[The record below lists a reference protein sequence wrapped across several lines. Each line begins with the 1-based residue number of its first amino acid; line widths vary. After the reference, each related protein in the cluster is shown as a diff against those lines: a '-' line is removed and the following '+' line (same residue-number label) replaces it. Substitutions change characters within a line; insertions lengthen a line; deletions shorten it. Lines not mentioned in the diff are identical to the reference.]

1 MFWRFTLPSKIDS
14 LLEKEEICLMELLDE
29 DDVLQECKGQN
40 QRLLEFLTQDESM
53 NKLVDLIVMQPDDET
68 DERRRY
74 KFPNTACELLT
85 SDVAQITNMLV
96 DGDIY
101 LERLYKFLN
110 TNDSLNPLLASFVG
124 RVFCLLITRKSES
137 TLNFVKSKLNFM
149 DLLLKHLETSAICEL
164 LTQFI
169 TCSSSFAASN
179 SFPDIGEDCVKQC
192 RSWLIDLNL
201 IEKLVNLIHPDY
213 SCYIHANASG
223 VIMEIIKLH
232 REFLSAKLK
241 GDEVSDEDDL
251 IAKQAESSACI
262 NKLLHNML
270 SWRRNVDTT
279 STPDEEE
286 RRNSALVHGFSILL
300 TLVDPK
306 ACAPSNSGP
315 IMNDQIMSGLPGE
328 IISNSTDNGRSA
340 DDILTFDVTES
351 VEGIVQHLP
360 DIHQLLLNPPK
371 QHYST
376 MNTTIGLLDPP
387 LGQIRLA
394 VVRLLATILERAP
407 SEKINEKLVE
417 LKTQQVLL
425 ELFFH
430 YTWNNLLHTQ
440 VEKCIA
446 AILNATQGLTEG
458 TGTFKLVEQLFSSNQ
473 CSLVSKILW
482 AFEMDARREVN
493 TRRAGYMG
501 HLTKIANHVTTV
513 SHNLGAARVNGG
525 DSLNGTDVDSVPETP
540 RDPKPTEEKSELSI
554 STGSDEKAFWS
565 DWIDQSAREDWDKF
579 VTGTLESVNT
589 KNIITP
595 VRQGN
600 MGLPSSSE
608 DGDDDFKQVN
618 FPSDT
623 GLQQAFSDYQLQQ
636 MTSNFVD
643 NFGFEQSD
651 FAKTGQKPESMYTEN
666 VNSID
671 FGSVEDCS
679 PQSSRT
685 LFDKIVN
692 KKMNIIDDEDDDDDK
707 NAWNHVEEVEVRA
720 APHALSAT
728 LCHSSDEEDDCDEKR
743 PKKSSSSDSSE
754 DLDSPQVIRHTE
766 IMDVEKEET
775 FTKATDM
782 DTTPWKDDACQS
794 PSEDSS
800 NWANFDSIEESNNE
814 KKEGWADFRKISDV
828 PMENADLKVETA
840 RVSAYVLSE
849 DSERNDEVKEKE
861 NPQGF
866 LSNSGLMKYEEAA
879 EQASTAENAPC
890 NGSAT

>member
-14 LLEKEEICLMELLDE
+14 ILEKQDVLLDELLDE

-40 QRLLEFLTQDESM
+40 QRLLDFLTQDDSM
-53 NKLVDLIVMQPDDET
+53 NKLVDLIVKQPTDEK

-96 DGDIY
+96 EGDVY
-101 LERLYKFLN
+101 LESLYDFLN

-124 RVFCLLITRKSES
+124 RVFCLLITRKAEP

-179 SFPDIGEDCVKQC
+179 SFPDVGEDCVKQC

-232 REFLSAKLK
+232 REFISAKLK
-241 GDEVSDEDDL
+241 GDEVLDEDDL

-270 SWRRNVDTT
+270 SWRRNVDSP
-279 STPDEEE
+279 STPEEEE
-286 RRNSALVHGFSILL
+286 RRNSTLVHGFSILL

-306 ACAPSNSGP
+306 ACAPSSTGP
-315 IMNDQIMSGLPGE
+315 VNDQIMSGLASE
-328 IISNSTDNGRSA
+328 LISVSPDNGRSA

-371 QHYST
+371 QHFST
-376 MNTTIGLLDPP
+376 MNTTVGLLDPP

-394 VVRLLATILERAP
+394 VVKLLATILERAP
-407 SEKINEKLVE
+407 SERINEKLVE
-417 LKTQQVLL
+417 LQTLQVLL

-446 AILNATQGLTEG
+446 AILNATQGLIDG

-473 CSLVSKILW
+473 CSLISKILW
-482 AFEMDARREVN
+482 AFESDAKREAN

-513 SHNLGAARVNGG
+513 SPNLGAPKINGG
-525 DSLNGTDVDSVPETP
+525 DSLNGADVDSVPETP
-540 RDPKPTEEKSELSI
+540 RATKSTEKTSEFSIDTSSEEKSL
-554 STGSDEKAFWS
+554 WN
-565 DWIDQSAREDWDKF
+565 DWIDQSIREDWEKF
-579 VTGTLESVNT
+579 ITSTLESVNT
-589 KNIITP
+589 KNIIIP

-608 DGDDDFKQVN
+608 DGDEDFKHIS
-618 FPSDT
+618 FPNDT

-651 FAKTGQKPESMYTEN
+651 FAKTGQKPESLYTEN

-671 FGSVEDCS
+671 FSSVEDCS

-692 KKMNIIDDEDDDDDK
+692 KKMNIIDDEEDDDEK
-707 NAWNHVEEVEVRA
+707 NTWNNIEEVEVRA
-720 APHALSAT
+720 DPRTQSAT
-728 LCHSSDEEDDCDEKR
+728 LCHSSDEEDYCDEKR

-775 FTKATDM
+775 FMKATDM
-782 DTTPWKDDACQS
+782 DTTPWKDDSCQS
-794 PSEDSS
+794 PSDDVA
-800 NWANFDSIEESNNE
+800 NWANFDSIEQSNDG
-814 KKEGWADFRKISDV
+814 KKEGWIECPKSYDV
-828 PMENADLKVETA
+828 SMENAENKIENT
-840 RVSAYVLSE
+840 RVSAYVLS
-849 DSERNDEVKEKE
+849 DASGKTDGVQEKE

-866 LSNSGLMKYEEAA
+866 LSNSGMMKGEEAA
-879 EQASTAENAPC
+879 EQKSTAENAPC